1 MATLKKLKS
10 WFYPVTP
17 FTIVT
22 ILGIVIA
29 IQSIY
34 IGLTYESPMILYP
47 IMVIP
52 IVVFIFVMYVLDRF
66 FIKSTPYYIIFVI
79 ELILSTGGY
88 VGFKYMNGTND
99 IHVNTN
105 EDYILV
111 IYNAKENS
119 MNNFK
124 KTDLFSKE
132 LKLNENVIHLNPSL
146 YLDDDIRILPPKSW
160 KGGFQNIGKYHFD
173 NDSIPYLYISKT
185 FSPTEQKHI
194 EQQFIDSLLSQI
206 YHK

>member
-52 IVVFIFVMYVLDRF
+52 IVVFIFAIYVLDRF
-66 FIKSTPYYIIFVI
+66 FIKSTPYYIIFII
-79 ELILSTGGY
+79 ELILSIGGY
-88 VGFKYMNGTND
+88 IGFKYMNGTND
-99 IHVNTN
+99 IHFTTDK
-105 EDYILV
+105 EYILI
-111 IYNAKENS
+111 IYDAKENS
-119 MNNFK
+119 MDRFS

-132 LKLNENVIHLNPSL
+132 LKSNENVIHLNQSL
-146 YLDDDIRILPPKSW
+146 YLSNKIRIFSPDRW
-160 KGGFQNIGKYHFD
+160 NGGFED
-173 NDSIPYLYISKT
+173 NSYYFYQGDSIPYLYMSNSH
-185 FSPTEQKHI
+185 SPKDQKYT
-194 EQQFIDSLLSQI
+194 EQQFIDSLL
-206 YHK
+206 KLELDK